1 MITNKI
7 KSNKYIISIYKRF
20 QNYKWYILYKINKK
34 LPASL
39 LYKKVFHKKIDW
51 NNPVDLIEK
60 IAWLEL
66 YSDTS
71 LWTEC
76 ADKYKVREYI
86 TEKGLGSYL
95 PRLYGVW
102 NYAEDINFNDL
113 PNSFILKTNNGC
125 GTVIPIQDKN
135 NINFNHVKHT
145 LNKWIKTPYG
155 YSGGQ
160 YHYLKIKP
168 VIIAE
173 ELLENDEL
181 SKEISP
187 TSLIDYKIWCINGT
201 PIGILVTYNRQKGSL
216 NLNFYDTEWNEC
228 NEILVETKH
237 YKIGKGNIPCPR
249 NLKDMLSI
257 CKTLSQPFKQVRI
270 DFYNLNGR
278 IYIGELT
285 FSTGYGYFTQAF
297 YKTLGEKIRVS
308 GN

>member
-187 TSLIDYKIWCINGT
+187 TSLIIDK
-201 PIGILVTYNRQKGSL
+201 KG
-216 NLNFYDTEWNEC
+216 
-228 NEILVETKH
+228 
-237 YKIGKGNIPCPR
+237 R
-249 NLKDMLSI
+249 
-257 CKTLSQPFKQVRI
+257 
-270 DFYNLNGR
+270 
-278 IYIGELT
+278 
-285 FSTGYGYFTQAF
+285 
-297 YKTLGEKIRVS
+297 
-308 GN
+308 

>member
-1 MITNKI
+1 MIAEKI
-7 KSNKYIISIYKRF
+7 RSNNHIISIYKKY
-20 QNYKWYILYKINKK
+20 QNYKWYILSKINKK

-39 LYKKVFHKKIDW
+39 LYKKVFHKKINW

-60 IAWLEL
+60 IAWLEI

-71 LWTEC
+71 LWTKC
-76 ADKYKVREYI
+76 ADKYRVREYI
-86 TEKGLGSYL
+86 TEKGLNSYL
-95 PRLYGVW
+95 PQLYGVW
-102 NYAEDINFNDL
+102 NNAKDIKFNEL

-125 GTVIPIQDKN
+125 GTVIPIHNKN
-135 NINFNHVKHT
+135 IININHVVHT

-173 ELLENDEL
+173 ELLINDEL
-181 SKEISP
+181 SRRISP
-187 TSLIDYKIWCINGT
+187 TSLIDYKIWCINGA
-201 PIGILVTYNRQKGSL
+201 PIGILVTSNRQKESL
-216 NLNFYDTEWNEC
+216 HLNFYDTEWNEC
-228 NEILVETKH
+228 NGILVETKH
-237 YKIGKGNIPCPR
+237 YKIGKEKIPCPSC
-249 NLKDMLSI
+249 LKDMLSI

-270 DFYNLNGR
+270 DFYYLNGN

-297 YKTLGEKIRVS
+297 YKTLGKKMHF
-308 GN
+308 